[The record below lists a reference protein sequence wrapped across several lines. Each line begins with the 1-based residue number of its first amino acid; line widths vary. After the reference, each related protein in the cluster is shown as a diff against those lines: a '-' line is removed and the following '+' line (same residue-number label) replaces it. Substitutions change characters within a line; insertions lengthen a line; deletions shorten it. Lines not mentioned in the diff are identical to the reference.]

1 MKPATFRMAACAAAL
16 LWGHSIRA
24 LEPQDQ
30 LSATAVAPA
39 DPAAAPSSAQ
49 SESEHVAPNP
59 PSQVMPDMTYKS
71 MAQMMQMTDRETFG
85 AVLIDQLEWGDASGA
100 GAFDWYAQGWYGG
113 DYDKLWLKTEGEH
126 AEGTTWDARVE
137 ALWDHVFARWWSLQT
152 GLRHDFGDGP
162 SRNWAAF
169 GVAGLAPYFFNLEAT
184 AYVGDAGRTAARI
197 RAEYEVLFS
206 QRLILQP
213 EFEVNA
219 YGQDDPERQIGAG
232 ISDFQL
238 GLRLRYEFRREIA
251 PYLGVVWVRR
261 TGRTA
266 DFARAAGESTGDVWA
281 VLGVRIFFS
290 AP

>member
-1 MKPATFRMAACAAAL
+1 V
-16 LWGHSIRA
+16 I
-24 LEPQDQ
+24 
-30 LSATAVAPA
+30 
-39 DPAAAPSSAQ
+39 
-49 SESEHVAPNP
+49 
-59 PSQVMPDMTYKS
+59 
-71 MAQMMQMTDRETFG
+71 
-85 AVLIDQLEWGDASGA
+85 
-100 GAFDWYAQGWYGG
+100 
-113 DYDKLWLKTEGEH
+113 
-126 AEGTTWDARVE
+126 
-137 ALWDHVFARWWSLQT
+137 ARWWSLQT

-169 GVAGLAPYFFNLEAT
+169 GVAGLAPYFFNIEAT
-184 AYVGDAGRTAARI
+184 AYVGDAGRTAARL

-238 GLRLRYEFRREIA
+238 GLRLRYEIRREIA

-266 DFARAAGESTGDVWA
+266 NFARAAGESIGDVWA
-281 VLGVRIFFS
+281 VLGVRIFSS